1 MTIALD
7 IGTRHFRS
15 LRRQGARLIGRRN
28 LAEYVALPDTPGHR
42 RLLERTSSNF
52 ARCEDSLLVVGQA
65 ALELAET
72 LQMPSVPLLASGRM
86 PQDDPLARQVIASL
100 IDCLIPR
107 SEGTEEPCWMTVPG
121 DIHDVETL
129 SDRKFFSQLVRLKGF
144 EPRIVPSGRSVILAE
159 LGDEGF
165 TGLGLDIGAGASRAS
180 LAHRGQEL
188 VRTHLARG
196 GRWIDK
202 KLAESEDS
210 LLWDA
215 QGNRYLDLT
224 GVTRWKES
232 RLVSVL
238 NPISE
243 REQRLAL
250 LYEELIGD
258 VLAQFRVE
266 VVRQTSVRSL
276 PQPMPLVCTG
286 GATQVAGFTGL
297 MEEILQDTMFP
308 IEISDVRTAH
318 VTDYTV
324 ARGTLILAELEETV
338 ARQARVA

>member
-15 LRRQGARLIGRRN
+15 LRREGGRLLGRRN
-28 LAEYVALPDTPGHR
+28 LAEYVALPDTPAHR
-42 RLLERTSSNF
+42 RLLERTSSSF

-72 LQMPSVPLLASGRM
+72 LQLPSVPLLASGRM
-86 PQDDPLARQVIASL
+86 PEDDPLARQVVASL

-107 SEGTEEPCWMTVPG
+107 AEDEGEPCWMTVPG
-121 DIHDVETL
+121 AIHDPETVA
-129 SDRKFFSQLVRLKGF
+129 DRKFFSQLVRLKGY
-144 EPRIVPSGRSVILAE
+144 EPRIVPPGRSVILAE
-159 LGDEGF
+159 LGAVGF
-165 TGLGLDIGAGASRAS
+165 TGLGVDIGAGAIRAS
-180 LAHRGQEL
+180 IAHRGREIA
-188 VRTHLARG
+188 RTHLARG

-202 KLAESEDS
+202 RLAESEDS

-215 QGNRYLDLT
+215 QGNRYLDLA
-224 GVTRWKES
+224 GITRWKES
-232 RLVSVL
+232 RLVSVQH
-238 NPISE
+238 PISE

-258 VLAQFRVE
+258 LLAQFRVE
-266 VVRQTSVRSL
+266 IIQQTSVKSL

-286 GATQVAGFTGL
+286 GATQVSGFIGL

-308 IEISDVRTAH
+308 LEISEVRCATDA
-318 VTDYTV
+318 DYTV
-324 ARGTLILAELEETV
+324 ARGTLILGELEESVT
-338 ARQARVA
+338 RQARVA

>member
-15 LRRQGARLIGRRN
+15 LRRQEGRLIGRRN
-28 LAEYVALPDTPGHR
+28 LAEYVSLPDTAGHR
-42 RLLERTSSNF
+42 RLLERTTYSF

-65 ALELAET
+65 ALDLGET
-72 LQMPSVPLLASGRM
+72 LQLPSVPLLASGRL
-86 PQDDPLARQVIASL
+86 PDDDPLARQVVATL

-107 SEGTEEPCWMTVPG
+107 AADDGEPCWMTVPG
-121 DIHDVETL
+121 PVHDVETL
-129 SDRKFFSQLVRLKGF
+129 ADRKFFCQLVRLKGY
-144 EPRIVPSGRSVILAE
+144 EPRVIPSGRSVILAE
-159 LGDEGF
+159 LGTEGF
-165 TGLGLDIGAGASRAS
+165 TGMGLDIGAGATRAS
-180 LAHRGQEL
+180 IAHHGRELA
-188 VRTHLARG
+188 RTHLARG

-202 KLAESEDS
+202 RLAESEDS

-215 QGNRYLDLT
+215 QGNRYLDLS
-224 GVTRWKES
+224 GITRWKES
-232 RLVSVL
+232 KLVSVM

-258 VLAQFRVE
+258 LLALFRVE
-266 VVRQTSVRSL
+266 IVQQTTLKSL

-286 GATQVAGFTGL
+286 GATLVAGFADL
-297 MEEILQDTMFP
+297 LQEVLQDTMFP
-308 IEISDVRTAH
+308 IDVSDIRCAH
-318 VTDYTV
+318 ETDYTV

-338 ARQARVA
+338 AAQVRVA

>member
-1 MTIALD
+1 D

-15 LRRQGARLIGRRN
+15 LRRQEGRLIGRRN

-42 RLLERTSSNF
+42 RLLERTTYSF

-72 LQMPSVPLLASGRM
+72 LQLPSVPLLASGRM
-86 PQDDPLARQVIASL
+86 PEDDPLARQVIASL

-107 SEGTEEPCWMTVPG
+107 TDVADEPCWMTVPG
-121 DIHDVETL
+121 ALHDPETL
-129 SDRKFFSQLVRLKGF
+129 SDRKFLCQLVRLKGY
-144 EPRIVPSGRSVILAE
+144 EPRVIPSGRSVILAE
-159 LGDEGF
+159 LGAEGF
-165 TGLGLDIGAGASRAS
+165 TGMGLDIGAGATRAS
-180 LAHRGQEL
+180 VAHRGREL
-188 VRTHLARG
+188 ARTHLAKG

-202 KLAESEDS
+202 RLAESEES

-215 QGNRYLDLT
+215 QGNRYLDLS
-224 GVTRWKES
+224 GITRWKES
-232 RLVSVL
+232 KLVSVV

-258 VLAQFRVE
+258 TLAQFRVE
-266 VVRQTSVRSL
+266 IVQQTSLKTL

-286 GATQVAGFTGL
+286 GVTQVAGFAGL
-297 MEEILQDTMFP
+297 MKEVLHDTMFP
-308 IEISDVRTAH
+308 IEIADVRCAH
-318 VTDYTV
+318 ETDYTV

-338 ARQARVA
+338 VSQARVA